1 MVEREEQLGSSDVGI
16 VGVAVPGGEVVVGG
30 VVKAVAMGADV
41 EVRLGKPLLP
51 QKDPLYCSTSLFPTV
66 GALKVSPPDVP
77 KKWILKGEAPS
88 HETAWVPATSSIMDL
103 RF

>member
-30 VVKAVAMGADV
+30 VVKAVTMGADM

-66 GALKVSPPDVP
+66 GAPKVSPPDVQ

>member
-16 VGVAVPGGEVVVGG
+16 AGVAVPRGEIVVE
-30 VVKAVAMGADV
+30 AVAMGVDV

-51 QKDPLYCSTSLFPTV
+51 QKDPWYCSTSLFPTV
-66 GALKVSPPDVP
+66 GAPKVSPPDVP